1 MSYPVAW
8 SAISNGLTYVI
19 GLLKENKDEGVK
31 GVKDKK
37 KKMFEEII
45 AIKKYLLKTHLKS
58 QIQESQ

>member
-31 GVKDKK
+31 DKK
-37 KKMFEEII
+37 KKKCL
-45 AIKKYLLKTHLKS
+45 KK
-58 QIQESQ
+58 